1 MKPGVHYVQLK
12 KDLSNAMEMI
22 KWAYDNDRKAR
33 HIARVGSKKAQELL
47 TTENMYCY
55 YAKAF
60 DKYAKLQK
68 QKVKLYPA
76 SEHEQ
81 TRDPDGGEG
90 ASKCKCHLKWQEEP
104 RIREVHGE
112 L

>member
-1 MKPGVHYVQLK
+1 MKPGVHYVLLK
-12 KDLSNAMEMI
+12 KDLSDAMEKI
-22 KWAYDNDRKAR
+22 KFVFENDRNAR
-33 HIARVGSKKAQELL
+33 HIARAGSKKAQELL

-60 DKYAKLQK
+60 EKYAKLQK

-81 TRDPDGGEG
+81 TRDPDGGE
-90 ASKCKCHLKWQEEP
+90 SKCKCHLQYKDENP
-104 RIREVHGE
+104 PREVHTE